1 MRRQLLNCGRP
12 ADPAEVAPLTSAVP
26 AANGP
31 QRYVKQFLSAK
42 NAAAPPE
49 VKFIM
54 EQVPQ

>member
-1 MRRQLLNCGRP
+1 LLNSGRP
-12 ADPAEVAPLTSAVP
+12 ADPAEVIPLTSAVP

-49 VKFIM
+49 VKFVM
-54 EQVPQ
+54 ERVPQ